1 MLSPSTYSLS
11 RQAPPIQPSQ
21 SLEGMEKV
29 IPPGLPVPYAHTVS
43 RLHLDKPLPDLP
55 ENPPT
60 PFIGSTAW
68 SDDSSTV
75 NSFDDDHS
83 VSRPRSAESYPVFVR
98 SGSADLPDFV
108 DPSVPVPVSPLDR
121 TPSPSADP
129 YHHEI
134 HQKPVPT
141 LTFLTTED
149 TPPEYIEPTPQPHW
163 NPAPQAGPNHY
174 FREKKWDFFPEL
186 APSGLPQTNNSP
198 RTYTNAPRS
207 RKKDSGRSR
216 WIALPSET
224 GAAIANDVRNS
235 FRYIQRRLS
244 RNSLEKAK
252 SKENQRPATAPNT
265 VVYPRSPYPVD
276 PSPRSQTAPL
286 PDADRDSFTPH
297 SHTSAESDP
306 LYVSLSETQVVSN
319 TDISLASTPTGSTI
333 SDQSLIALERESHLE
348 TPMPPNKQPAVP
360 ISSYQRYGAAIWDKS
375 GKEKKRL
382 SYPRQTPRVRF
393 PKYRHSGRREST
405 IRDTATLSV
414 SPLNPKLS
422 ASSPA
427 LASPSGSGLHQGTRH
442 AVRVLQDGTSHVLVA
457 IDGARKK
464 IIHSGL
470 GNASESR
477 LDRKRTELK
486 SQIRL
491 VGPVNPYSYGNDPW
505 I

>member
-1 MLSPSTYSLS
+1 MLSPSTCSLS
-11 RQAPPIQPSQ
+11 RPAPPVQPSQ

-83 VSRPRSAESYPVFVR
+83 VSRPRTAESYPVFVR

-108 DPSVPVPVSPLDR
+108 DPSVPVSVSPLDR
-121 TPSPSADP
+121 TASPSADP

-134 HQKPVPT
+134 HQKTVPR
-141 LTFLTTED
+141 LTFLNTEE
-149 TPPEYIEPTPQPHW
+149 TPPGYTGPTPQPHW
-163 NPAPQAGPNHY
+163 NPTPQAGPNHY

-186 APSGLPQTNNSP
+186 APSGLPQNHNSP
-198 RTYTNAPRS
+198 RTCTNAPRP

-244 RNSLEKAK
+244 RHSLEKEK
-252 SKENQRPATAPNT
+252 SKENQRPTTAPNP

-286 PDADRDSFTPH
+286 PDADRDSFTPY
-297 SHTSAESDP
+297 SHTSADP
-306 LYVSLSETQVVSN
+306 LCVGHCEKQAVSN
-319 TDISLASTPTGSTI
+319 TDISLTSTPTGSTI

-348 TPMPPNKQPAVP
+348 MPVPPNKQPAVP
-360 ISSYQRYGAAIWDKS
+360 TSLYQRYGAAIWDKS

-393 PKYRHSGRREST
+393 PKYRNSGRRESS
-405 IRDTATLSV
+405 IRDNAALSV
-414 SPLNPKLS
+414 SPLNPKPS

-427 LASPSGSGLHQGTRH
+427 LVSGSGSGLHQGTRH
-442 AVRVLQDGTSHVLVA
+442 AVKVLQDGTSHVLVA

-464 IIHSGL
+464 IIHSGS
-470 GNASESR
+470 GNASEAK
-477 LDRKRTELK
+477 LDKKRTELK

-491 VGPVNPYSYGNDPW
+491 IGPVNPYSHGSDPW